1 MNQLR
6 SARPIILALVVAALA
21 LWWMRSAPARAIDFT
36 RGADQNV
43 LLITIDT
50 LRADALGIYGGR
62 AATPHLDTL
71 ARDGARFTFAH
82 AHSVVTLPSHT
93 SILTGRYPFD
103 HGVRDNSGYRVS
115 EDVETIAELAQ
126 HAGRPTGAFVGGFPL
141 DRRFGLA
148 QGVDRYDDVGGRGA
162 AENDFSFSER
172 PANEVVTS
180 ARTWIESQ
188 SSPWLAWVHV
198 FDPHAPYAPPS
209 PFREAYDT
217 PEKGGPY
224 AGEVAFVDSSIGPL
238 LDALRASPRA
248 TTVIVTADHGEGLGE
263 HGEATHGTF
272 AYETTLRVPLI
283 LSQVGGTHEAGRGAV
298 IDRPVRHVDIV
309 PTIAD
314 LIGLPVNPQWPGR
327 SLATAEATDDQ
338 VQATY
343 FEAMTPMLT
352 RGWAPLSG
360 VILGTRKYIDLPIEE
375 LYDLRDDPVEA
386 RNLATERATDRD
398 LLQARLSGFGAA
410 RPGAPLAENAE
421 ARARLGSL
429 GYVAQPAP
437 HKARFTEQDDP
448 KRLIRLDQL
457 MLDGIAQYQQGRV
470 TEAIQTYQQIT
481 AERPDM
487 SMAVLRLAFMQ
498 WEAGAVGP
506 AIDTLRAAALR
517 QPGPERDR
525 EIDVRLATYL
535 ADTGDVA
542 EATRMLERVV
552 ADDPRNSGALNSLGI
567 AYARA
572 GRINDALRTFNKI
585 LSTDPRDVQALEN
598 LGTVQLQRKAWTEA
612 ETAFKAVLAIAPR
625 ASRAHAGLGVIALEH
640 GQRDAAISH
649 WQDAVA
655 MDPRNFDAL
664 FNLATELVN
673 ANRFAEARP
682 LLERFVRTAPR
693 AFYGPDIDRLRA
705 LLEKR

>member
-1 MNQLR
+1 MNRLR
-6 SARPIILALVVAALA
+6 GAGLFVLALIVAALA
-21 LWWMRSAPARAIDFT
+21 VWWMRSAPARAIDFT

-62 AATPHLDTL
+62 ATTPHLDRL
-71 ARDGARFTFAH
+71 ARDGARYTFAH
-82 AHSVVTLPSHT
+82 AHSVVTLPSHAT
-93 SILTGRYPFD
+93 ILTGRYPFD
-103 HGVRDNSGYRVS
+103 HGVRDNSGYRVAD
-115 EDVETIAELAQ
+115 ELETIAELAQ
-126 HAGRPTGAFVGGFPL
+126 HAGRPTGAFVGAFPL

-148 QGVDRYDDVGGRGA
+148 QGFDKYDDVGGRGV

-172 PANEVVTS
+172 PANEVVAS
-180 ARTWIESQ
+180 ARTWIDAQ
-188 SSPWLAWVHV
+188 SSPWLAWMHV

-209 PFREAYDT
+209 PFNSTASGRPYD
-217 PEKGGPY
+217 
-224 AGEVAFVDSSIGPL
+224 GEVAFVDQAIGPL
-238 LDALRASPRA
+238 LYALRASART

-283 LSQVGGTHEAGRGAV
+283 LSQVGGSRPAGRGTV

-314 LIGLPVNPQWPGR
+314 LIGLPANPQWPGR
-327 SLATAEATDDQ
+327 SLAAVETVDDQ
-338 VQATY
+338 AQAAY

-360 VILGTRKYIDLPIEE
+360 VILGTRKYIDVPVEE
-375 LYDLRDDPVEA
+375 LYDLRDDPEEL
-386 RNLATERATDRD
+386 RNLAAQRAADRD
-398 LLQARLSGFGAA
+398 LLRALLDGFGAA
-410 RPGAPLAENAE
+410 RPGDPQAESAE

-429 GYVAQPAP
+429 GYVAQSAP
-437 HKARFTEQDDP
+437 RKTRFTEQDDP

-457 MLDGIAQYQQGRV
+457 MLDGIAQYQEGRV
-470 TEAIQTYQQIT
+470 AEAVRTYQQVI

-487 SMAVLRLAFMQ
+487 SLAVLRLAFMQ

-506 AIDTLRAAALR
+506 AIDTLRAAAAR

-535 ADTGDVA
+535 ADTGELA
-542 EATRMLERVV
+542 EATQMLERVTGE
-552 ADDPRNSGALNSLGI
+552 DPRNSDALNSLGI
-567 AYARA
+567 AYARS
-572 GRINDALRTFNKI
+572 GRVDEALRTFNKI

-598 LGTVQLQRKAWTEA
+598 IGTVHLQRKAWPEA
-612 ETAFKAVLAIAPR
+612 ETAFNAALAIDPR
-625 ASRAHAGLGVIALEH
+625 ASRAHAGLGVIALER

-649 WQDAVA
+649 WQNAVA

-682 LLERFVRTAPR
+682 HLERFVRTAPR
-693 AFYGPDIDRLRA
+693 AFYGLDIERLRA
-705 LLEKR
+705 LLERR

>member
-1 MNQLR
+1 MSPFR
-6 SARPIILALVVAALA
+6 GARPLVLALVVAALT
-21 LWWMRSAPARAIDFT
+21 LWWMRSAPARAIAFT

-62 AATPHLDTL
+62 AATPHLDNL

-93 SILTGRYPFD
+93 NILTGRYPFD
-103 HGVRDNSGYRVS
+103 HGVRDNGGYRAT
-115 EDVETIAELAQ
+115 DDLETIAELAQ
-126 HAGRPTGAFVGGFPL
+126 RAGRPTGAFVGGFPL

-148 QGVDRYDDVGGRGA
+148 QGFDKYDDVGGRGV

-172 PANEVVTS
+172 PANEVVAS
-180 ARTWIESQ
+180 ARTWIDAQ

-198 FDPHAPYAPPS
+198 FDPHAPYRPP
-209 PFREAYDT
+209 PPYNTAAN
-217 PEKGGPY
+217 GGPY
-224 AGEVAFVDSSIGPL
+224 AGEVAFVDQAIGPL
-238 LDALRASPRA
+238 LDALRAAPRT
-248 TTVIVTADHGEGLGE
+248 TTVIVTSDHGEGLGE

-283 LSQVGGTHEAGRGAV
+283 LSQIGSAHAAGHGTV
-298 IDRPVRHVDIV
+298 IDRPVGHVDIV

-314 LIGLPVNPQWPGR
+314 LTGLPVNPQWPGR
-327 SLATAEATDDQ
+327 SLASAEATDDE
-338 VQATY
+338 VRASY

-352 RGWAPLSG
+352 RGWAPLIG
-360 VILGTRKYIDLPIEE
+360 VILGTRKYIDVPVEE
-375 LYDLRDDPVEA
+375 LYDLREDPVEK
-386 RNLATERATDRD
+386 RNLATERVTDRD
-398 LLQARLSGFGAA
+398 LLRARLSGFGAA
-410 RPGAPLAENAE
+410 RPGAPRAEDAE

-429 GYVAQPAP
+429 GYVAQSAP
-437 HKARFTEQDDP
+437 QKTRFTDQDDP

-457 MLDGIAQYQQGRV
+457 MLDGIAQYQEGHV
-470 TEAIQTYQQIT
+470 AEAVRTYQHVI
-481 AERPDM
+481 ADRPDM
-487 SMAVLRLAFMQ
+487 SLAVLRLAFMQ

-506 AIDTLRAAALR
+506 AIETLRAAAAR

-535 ADTGDVA
+535 ADTGEVA
-542 EATRMLERVV
+542 EATRMLERV
-552 ADDPRNSGALNSLGI
+552 AAGDPRNAGALNSLGI

-572 GRINDALRTFNKI
+572 GRVDDALRTFNKI

-598 LGTVQLQRKAWTEA
+598 LGTVQLQRKAWPEA

-625 ASRAHAGLGVIALEH
+625 ASRAHAGLGVIALER
-640 GQRDAAISH
+640 GQRDAAISY

-705 LLEKR
+705 LLERR